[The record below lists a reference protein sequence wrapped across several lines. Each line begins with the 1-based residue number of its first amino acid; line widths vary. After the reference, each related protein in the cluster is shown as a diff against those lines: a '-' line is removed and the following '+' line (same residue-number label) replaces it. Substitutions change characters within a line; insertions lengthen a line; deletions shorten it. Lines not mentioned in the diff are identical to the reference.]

1 MWPFKHR
8 NLGISR
14 LNHSEPIDY
23 STIKTRVAS
32 ELAEKQIEGLQKAAN
47 GRKGATRHLTVSLDY
62 RRIVI
67 ESAQDSPCRWEIC
80 IKQCSEDNRSLICP
94 ELGFK
99 TEELTRK
106 IVNYVDYVC
115 SDDPTSLSEKGLD
128 FVVGCRWV
136 EIRDCAPCRCISEAE
151 LESWQEDR
159 DPIDFGQYNTVAK
172 DRYPYAGD
180 AEPFGF
186 DVSVSFEYSAIE
198 KARHRKKEEEAR
210 REKARLAKEAA
221 EKKKREEKEARGKR
235 QEEALREHEEW
246 LSAFNQR
253 WDLGAERAM
262 FGMECDAAKL
272 DEKKL
277 QEDACELIEGILEQY
292 GLLVSKIKQ
301 DRTGRSMLISA
312 SNSEGRHLHI
322 RISSPDL
329 KLSDVRWQNAA
340 AGMTYAFA
348 LNECNAQNV
357 AASLANEGFDD
368 IAVQQTSLRTLMCSA
383 FMGSARY
390 FLRVTYDSAAEKS
403 NCDNG
408 CNNERQHEIDFD
420 AMTGYEFERF
430 CAALLEKNGYDDV
443 EVTQGSGDQGI
454 DVIAWRDGVK
464 YGIQCKC
471 YSSVVGNKA
480 VQEAFAGKAFYEC
493 HVAVILTNSYFTR
506 AAAELAKSNNVVLW
520 DGDKLRE
527 MMTNL

>member
-14 LNHSEPIDY
+14 LNHSEPIDC
-23 STIKTRVAS
+23 SAIKRRVAG

-246 LSAFNQR
+246 LSAF
-253 WDLGAERAM
+253 
-262 FGMECDAAKL
+262 
-272 DEKKL
+272 
-277 QEDACELIEGILEQY
+277 IEGILEQY

>member
-14 LNHSEPIDY
+14 SNHSELIDY
-23 STIKTRVAS
+23 SMIKTRVAS
-32 ELAEKQIEGLQKAAN
+32 ELAEKQIEELQKAAN
-47 GRKGATRHLTVSLDY
+47 GRKGETRHLTVSLDY

-67 ESAQDSPCRWEIC
+67 QSAQGSPCRWEIC

-106 IVNYVDYVC
+106 IVNYVDYAC
-115 SDDPTSLSEKGLD
+115 SNDPTSLSEKDLN

-136 EIRDCAPCRCISEAE
+136 EIRDCDPCRRISETE
-151 LESWQEDR
+151 LESWQEDH

-180 AEPFGF
+180 AEPFRF

-198 KARHRKKEEEAR
+198 KARHRKEEEEAR

-221 EKKKREEKEARGKR
+221 EKKKREEKEAQEKR

-246 LSAFNQR
+246 LRAFKQR
-253 WDLGAERAM
+253 WDLGAEQTM
-262 FGMECDAAKL
+262 FGMECDAARL
-272 DEKKL
+272 DEKKP
-277 QEDACELIEGILEQY
+277 QEDACELIEGILGQY
-292 GLLVSKIKQ
+292 GLLVSKINQ
-301 DRTGRSMLISA
+301 DQTGRSMLISA

-340 AGMTYAFA
+340 AGMIYAFV
-348 LNECNAQNV
+348 LNEYNAQNV

-368 IAVQQTSLRTLMCSA
+368 IAVQQTSPQTLMCSA

-390 FLRVTYDSAAEKS
+390 FLRVTYDSTAEKG
-403 NCDNG
+403 NCDDG

-420 AMTGYEFERF
+420 AMTGHEFERF
-430 CAALLEKNGYDDV
+430 CAVLLEKNGYDDV

-471 YSSVVGNKA
+471 YSSDVGNKA
-480 VQEAFAGKAFYEC
+480 VQEAFAGKAFYGC
-493 HVAVILTNSYFTR
+493 HVAVVLTNSRFTH
-506 AAAELAKSNNVVLW
+506 AAIALAKSDNVVLW
-520 DGDKLRE
+520 DGDKLQD